1 MKRRWTIA
9 LRCLPLCLLAVVLWR
24 EKPWTVA
31 LSATAPWAVTAS
43 ILLNLAVFLPL
54 KAARWRVALIE
65 PPPYRQVLAAT
76 IEGLLASIAIGFGSG
91 DMVRSARLRRPGGL
105 PEANQIAVDYASS
118 LAERGAEVFALGILV
133 FAAALVTDLGALA
146 LALSGLA
153 VAGYLAVLAV
163 VFALIATACGSSN
176 PLGGGEISGD
186 LKSIKVGS
194 ADFTESKIIAEL
206 YAQALEANGFTVTRQ
221 FGIGSR
227 ETYIPAVQD
236 HSIDLI
242 PEYTGN
248 LLQYFDKETPA
259 TTPDAVLLGLLKT
272 LPGDLSILYPSPAED
287 KDTLAVTGA
296 TAQRLNLKSIADLA
310 THSAEVKV
318 GAPSEFQTRV
328 TGLVGLKDKY
338 GLDIA
343 PANFIAI
350 SDGGGPATVKALT
363 GNTVTSANIFSTSP
377 SIEQNKLVVLEDPKN
392 VFLAANVVPLVASQK
407 MSNELKSVLDA
418 VSAKLTTE
426 ALIDLNTSVEGN
438 KGIDPDEAAEK
449 WIKDNG
455 FDKPVQK

>member
-1 MKRRWTIA
+1 
-9 LRCLPLCLLAVVLWR
+9 
-24 EKPWTVA
+24 
-31 LSATAPWAVTAS
+31 
-43 ILLNLAVFLPL
+43 
-54 KAARWRVALIE
+54 
-65 PPPYRQVLAAT
+65 
-76 IEGLLASIAIGFGSG
+76 
-91 DMVRSARLRRPGGL
+91 
-105 PEANQIAVDYASS
+105 
-118 LAERGAEVFALGILV
+118 
-133 FAAALVTDLGALA
+133 
-146 LALSGLA
+146 
-153 VAGYLAVLAV
+153 
-163 VFALIATACGSSN
+163 
-176 PLGGGEISGD
+176 
-186 LKSIKVGS
+186 
-194 ADFTESKIIAEL
+194 
-206 YAQALEANGFTVTRQ
+206 
-221 FGIGSR
+221 
-227 ETYIPAVQD
+227 VQD

-363 GNTVTSANIFSTSP
+363 GNTVTTANIFSTSP
-377 SIEQNKLVVLEDPKN
+377 SIEQNNLVPLEDPKN

-407 MSNELKSVLDA
+407 MSNELKTVLDA

-426 ALIDLNTSVEGN
+426 GLIALNTAVEGN
-438 KGIDPDEAAEK
+438 QGIDPDEAAEK

-455 FDKPVQK
+455 FDKPIQK